1 MLVLIDNA
9 NIYEIERLY
18 SMYPYDGVT
27 TNPSILMN
35 ERKNPIKVLKSIR
48 DFLPK
53 SSQLH
58 AQVVSESTEQ
68 MIEEAHFMLRE
79 IDEQLF
85 IKVPVTAQGMRA
97 IHLLKQEGI
106 NITAAKA
113 GARYTAP
120 YVNRLDNM
128 GADGGQVAMDIHSMF
143 RAHNMEADVLAASFK
158 NSQQILNLCKHG
170 IGAVTASPD
179 VLDALIHHDATFTA
193 EENFTQDFYSLVSEV
208 TGLHFKEKE
217 SRKIN

>member
-1 MLVLIDNA
+1 
-9 NIYEIERLY
+9 
-18 SMYPYDGVT
+18 
-27 TNPSILMN
+27 
-35 ERKNPIKVLKSIR
+35 
-48 DFLPK
+48 
-53 SSQLH
+53 
-58 AQVVSESTEQ
+58 
-68 MIEEAHFMLRE
+68 MLRE

-106 NITAAKA
+106 NITATAIYTAMQAFMAAKA

-128 GADGGQVAMDIHSMF
+128 GADGVQVAMDIHSMF